1 MPRTIAPSNRSLSNS
16 RSATRGASRKSSLA
30 GSSVTEA
37 TMPVVVRKNRR
48 ATATPKRPEK
58 RSEPLADEA
67 MLKELSGILIEVV
80 PHTSFD
86 KHPESET
93 VLRYEAPF
101 DVEAERAKAGGL
113 GRVPS
118 GVPAYVAGL
127 YEIPLLGKVREVEF
141 FLKMNYLKSKAN
153 RMRGHLKPGEA
164 TVADVRKVKEY
175 LSRGLEVRNEIV
187 RANLRLVVS
196 IAKKYA
202 DKWVSFDELV
212 SEGNLPLM
220 RAVELFDVSKGFRFS
235 TYATWAVRN
244 HLRRYISD
252 RQKLKSRFVS
262 GEEFISS
269 TPDDAEPSPQ
279 TGESRVLRLRG
290 VVAKFFERLSDRE
303 RAIVELRYGL
313 SDHAEPLTL
322 SEIGRHL
329 GISKERVRQLALSAV
344 DKMRQMVSGD
354 GLAGVALLEG

>member
-1 MPRTIAPSNRSLSNS
+1 MLRELAETI
-16 RSATRGASRKSSLA
+16 
-30 GSSVTEA
+30 
-37 TMPVVVRKNRR
+37 
-48 ATATPKRPEK
+48 
-58 RSEPLADEA
+58 
-67 MLKELSGILIEVV
+67 IEVV
-80 PHTSFD
+80 PHPSFE
-86 KHPESET
+86 KHPESEP
-93 VLRYEAPF
+93 VLHYEAPF

-127 YEIPLLGKVREVEF
+127 YEIPLLGKIREVDF
-141 FLKMNYLKSKAN
+141 FMKMNYLKSKAN
-153 RMRGHLKPGEA
+153 RLRSRLKVGEA
-164 TVADVRKVKEY
+164 TVAEVRKVREY

-262 GEEFISS
+262 GEEFIAAA
-269 TPDDAEPSPQ
+269 PDDAEPSPQ
-279 TGESRVLRLRG
+279 IGESRVLRLRA

-313 SDHAEPLTL
+313 SEHAEPLTL

-344 DKMRQMVSGD
+344 EKMQQMV
-354 GLAGVALLEG
+354 AGNEMAGMAVLEG

>member
-1 MPRTIAPSNRSLSNS
+1 M
-16 RSATRGASRKSSLA
+16 
-30 GSSVTEA
+30 
-37 TMPVVVRKNRR
+37 
-48 ATATPKRPEK
+48 
-58 RSEPLADEA
+58 ADE
-67 MLKELSGILIEVV
+67 LSLRELQETLIEVV
-80 PHTSFD
+80 PHPSFD
-86 KHPESET
+86 KHPESEP
-93 VLRYEAPF
+93 VLQYEAPF
-101 DVEAERAKAGGL
+101 DVEAERAKAGGT
-113 GRVPS
+113 GKVPG

-127 YEIPLLGKVREVEF
+127 YEIPLLGKVREVDF
-141 FLKMNYLKSKAN
+141 FLKMNYLKSKAQ
-153 RMRGHLKPGEA
+153 RLRSRLKLGEA
-164 TVADVRKVKEY
+164 TVADVRKVREY
-175 LSRGLEVRNEIV
+175 LARGLEVRNEIV

-202 DKWVSFDELV
+202 DRWISFDELV

-252 RQKLKSRFVS
+252 RQKLKSRFV
-262 GEEFISS
+262 GGDEFIAT
-269 TPDDAEPSPQ
+269 TPDDDSPSPQ
-279 TGESRVLRLRG
+279 TGESRVLRLRA

-322 SEIGRHL
+322 SEIGRQL

-344 DKMRQMVSGD
+344 EKMQGMVAAEGM
-354 GLAGVALLEG
+354 AGGAVLEG